1 MKQTKPKLRY
11 FSYLLRLWE
20 SEEEG
25 VIVWRAVLEYP
36 ASGQRR
42 GFASLAAL
50 FAFLEAETAVTLEV
64 DITRWPTKP
73 LNQQEI

>member
-50 FAFLEAETAVTLEV
+50 FAFLEAETAVTEQDHAAGAADSEL
-64 DITRWPTKP
+64 RSA
-73 LNQQEI
+73 

>member
-1 MKQTKPKLRY
+1 MKQPKPKLRY

-20 SEEEG
+20 TEEEG
-25 VIVWRAVLEYP
+25 RIVWRAVLEYP

-50 FAFLEAETAVTLEV
+50 FAFLEAETAVAEQ
-64 DITRWPTKP
+64 DHAAGAADSEFRSA
-73 LNQQEI
+73 